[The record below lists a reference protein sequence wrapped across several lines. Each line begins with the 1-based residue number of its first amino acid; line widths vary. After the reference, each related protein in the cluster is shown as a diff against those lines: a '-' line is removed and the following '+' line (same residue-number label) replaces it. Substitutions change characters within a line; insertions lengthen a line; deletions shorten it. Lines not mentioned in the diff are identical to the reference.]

1 MAGTYQDFLYALGA
15 SESSN
20 RYDFVSGPA
29 GYYQATEPA
38 LMAVGYYRWDG
49 TSANDLNNG
58 WTGKDGINSLSDFL
72 NNPAVQDKWVGEWF
86 TYLWNTEFNDL
97 GIKQYIGQSIGG
109 VTITE
114 SGLLAGAHLVG
125 APALAD
131 YLRSGGTS
139 GQADPNGTTAATYIA
154 KFAGYDA
161 GPVTGTGGDGFPSSA
176 AANEGSSATV
186 PAETVSLENPVQ
198 VLPASQTAA
207 ETPAAGNT
215 SVEPP
220 VSSSPPGDTA
230 PEQLPSD
237 ATAPTATTEGDPT
250 LPLVQPALSEATGG
264 DQLVGQVPS
273 MLPQSAVSSAQP
285 AAAHNKLVQGDD
297 GPNDLLGTSGR
308 NLIDG
313 HGGDDLI
320 AGKGGRDKL
329 IGGHG
334 HDTFVFDTPPGKAN
348 VSLILDLDPAED
360 TIALDHLVFSAL
372 AQGPL
377 SSDTFRVG
385 KKALD
390 ADDHV
395 IYNPKSGALFYD
407 PDGKGGTHQLKFAI
421 VKHHEMLSWDDFGV
435 M

>member
-186 PAETVSLENPVQ
+186 PAETVSVENPVQ

-250 LPLVQPALSEATGG
+250 LPLVQPALRACLRRGFPRPSRRDSWGVGLALRTDTHGEEEAARLRDRPDRHAMGADCAADPRGCTGRASPQG
-264 DQLVGQVPS
+264 QQPRVGQRH
-273 MLPQSAVSSAQP
+273 AVLSQGRDGVAAP
-285 AAAHNKLVQGDD
+285 AA
-297 GPNDLLGTSGR
+297 
-308 NLIDG
+308 
-313 HGGDDLI
+313 
-320 AGKGGRDKL
+320 
-329 IGGHG
+329 
-334 HDTFVFDTPPGKAN
+334 
-348 VSLILDLDPAED
+348 
-360 TIALDHLVFSAL
+360 
-372 AQGPL
+372 
-377 SSDTFRVG
+377 
-385 KKALD
+385 
-390 ADDHV
+390 
-395 IYNPKSGALFYD
+395 
-407 PDGKGGTHQLKFAI
+407 
-421 VKHHEMLSWDDFGV
+421 
-435 M
+435 

>member
-161 GPVTGTGGDGFPSSA
+161 GPVTGTLTPASRLVGTSGADHLRGGSGDDAIYGLGGGDRLYGDVG
-176 AANEGSSATV
+176 NDWLRGG
-186 PAETVSLENPVQ
+186 
-198 VLPASQTAA
+198 
-207 ETPAAGNT
+207 AGNDIVIG
-215 SVEPP
+215 SY
-220 VSSSPPGDTA
+220 GNDR
-230 PEQLPSD
+230 L
-237 ATAPTATTEGDPT
+237 
-250 LPLVQPALSEATGG
+250 L
-264 DQLVGQVPS
+264 
-273 MLPQSAVSSAQP
+273 
-285 AAAHNKLVQGDD
+285 GDD
-297 GPNDLLGTSGR
+297 GADSLYGAS
-308 NLIDG
+308 
-313 HGGDDLI
+313 GDDRLYGG
-320 AGKGGRDKL
+320 AGNDMLRGDAGQDVLSGGAGYDRFVFTSVSNSKVTARDVITDFAHRDKVDL
-329 IGGHG
+329 SLM
-334 HDTFVFDTPPGKAN
+334 DAN
-348 VSLILDLDPAED
+348 TKWSGNQAFRLVSDFTGSAGELQWDKTSWGFIVSGDVNGDARAD
-360 TIALDHLVFSAL
+360 FALSVKTGL
-372 AQGPL
+372 AAPH
-377 SSDTFRVG
+377 S
-385 KKALD
+385 
-390 ADDHV
+390 
-395 IYNPKSGALFYD
+395 YD
-407 PDGKGGTHQLKFAI
+407 F
-421 VKHHEMLSWDDFGV
+421 ML
-435 M
+435 